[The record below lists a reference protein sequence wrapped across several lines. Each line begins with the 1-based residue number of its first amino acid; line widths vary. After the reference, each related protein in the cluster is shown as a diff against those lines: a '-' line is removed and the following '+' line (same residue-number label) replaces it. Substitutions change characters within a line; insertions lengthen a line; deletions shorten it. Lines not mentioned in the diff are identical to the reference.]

1 MAQMSCCLTKGGHRY
16 PRILLATPLKCFFSA
31 RSTEISTSVNQLFH
45 VYTNNHCTTNSFIAH
60 KMTVFSS
67 VNNLYFLVI
76 GINYVPFNVLT
87 TLDQNLVTGAL

>member
-1 MAQMSCCLTKGGHRY
+1 MSCCLTKGGHRY
-16 PRILLATPLKCFFSA
+16 PRILLATPLKCFFFA

-76 GINYVPFNVLT
+76 GINYVTFNVLT

>member
-1 MAQMSCCLTKGGHRY
+1 
-16 PRILLATPLKCFFSA
+16 
-31 RSTEISTSVNQLFH
+31 
-45 VYTNNHCTTNSFIAH
+45 
-60 KMTVFSS
+60 MTVFSS

>member
-45 VYTNNHCTTNSFIAH
+45 VYTNNHSTTNSFIAH

-76 GINYVPFNVLT
+76 GINYVTFNVLT